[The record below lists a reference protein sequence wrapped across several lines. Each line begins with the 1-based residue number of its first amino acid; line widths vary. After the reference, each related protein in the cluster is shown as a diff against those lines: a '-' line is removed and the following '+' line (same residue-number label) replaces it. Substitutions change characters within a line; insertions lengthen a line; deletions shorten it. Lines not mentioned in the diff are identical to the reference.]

1 MNQMFSTAIAIAAMA
16 GAIAASQAAAVAGQ
30 SARARVFTAEQA
42 ASGKASFATACASC
56 HLADLTGND
65 DAPALAGP
73 QFQALWKGRST
84 KELLDYMAGAMPPGG
99 STLDS
104 DDYAAIVA
112 FILDRNGAPAGS
124 ESLTPA
130 TAVQIGSITMAR
142 GD

>member
-1 MNQMFSTAIAIAAMA
+1 MNRVFSTAIAIGAVA
-16 GAIAASQAAAVAGQ
+16 GAFAVSHAAPAAGQ
-30 SARARVFTAEQA
+30 SAPAGVFTAEQA
-42 ASGKASFATACASC
+42 ASGKASFARACASC
-56 HLADLTGND
+56 HLADLTGSD

-99 STLDS
+99 SALDT

-112 FILDRNGAPAGS
+112 YILDRNGAPAGS

-130 TAVQIGSITMAR
+130 TAVPIGSITKGR
-142 GD
+142 DD